1 VYADERET
9 MTITPDDLI
18 NYIFMFL
25 GFCLGCFSLGLLA
38 WFWRKLGAE
47 DEAARVMALRKAEH
61 SLAMRKGGE
70 K

>member
-1 VYADERET
+1 

-38 WFWRKLGAE
+38 WFWRKLKEEAE
-47 DEAARVMALRKAEH
+47 RKRI
-61 SLAMRKGGE
+61 LAMRKEANDEGIE
-70 K
+70 R